1 MYLPDDIVSHIV
13 SFLDLYTNL
22 QTARFIDKS
31 FFRACCDENLWKH
44 LSLRKI
50 TGKQLCT
57 MLRRHGPCI
66 QSLDINNIRVPRKA
80 HRVLGCMK
88 SLVMLDLK
96 SCSSYLIDDRFCYLL
111 RTSSIKSLLIGNS
124 SITDLGLITLK
135 NLKLKEFEM
144 HNSIF
149 VTQVGIDFLG
159 QWQCLKRLDLHSVD
173 GVFEIHHLHQLPLT
187 HLRVSFCRNLNTSS
201 VLKFCKESNPKL
213 KSFLLY
219 GFLFTKA
226 TLKAITK
233 SFFNLEMFALCHP
246 SITQR
251 QYEELKHFKNM
262 KFLSI
267 ICCSRIE
274 NVVFLRK
281 LKLSQLYVCKTKI
294 FVKQKKEILKLK
306 NIKLK
311 YIY

>member
-1 MYLPDDIVSHIV
+1 M
-13 SFLDLYTNL
+13 
-22 QTARFIDKS
+22 
-31 FFRACCDENLWKH
+31 
-44 LSLRKI
+44 
-50 TGKQLCT
+50 
-57 MLRRHGPCI
+57 
-66 QSLDINNIRVPRKA
+66 
-80 HRVLGCMK
+80 
-88 SLVMLDLK
+88 
-96 SCSSYLIDDRFCYLL
+96 IDDRFCYLI
-111 RTSSIKSLLIGNS
+111 RNSNIKSLLIGNS
-124 SITDLGLITLK
+124 SITDLGLFTLN

-149 VTQVGIDFLG
+149 VTQVGIDFIG
-159 QWQCLKRLDLHSVD
+159 QWQCLKRLELHSVD
-173 GVFEIHHLHQLPLT
+173 GVFGIHHLQQLPLT
-187 HLRVSFCRNLNTSS
+187 HLRVSFCRNLSTSS
-201 VLKFCKESNPKL
+201 VLKFCKKSNSKL

-219 GFLFTKA
+219 GFHFTK
-226 TLKAITK
+226 TVLKAVIK
-233 SFFNLEMFALCHP
+233 AFSNLEIFALCHP

-274 NVVFLRK
+274 NIVFLRQ

-294 FVKQKKEILKLK
+294 FVKQRKEIFKLK